1 MGPRCAF
8 WASCT
13 VLAIALA
20 PLTGCQSSKTH
31 SASVTADS
39 HEHYIARASQIEYPE
54 LEQPVPGDALLNTC
68 PVSLITDLNSVNY
81 RDLALQD
88 AVHLALE
95 HSKVMRNLGG
105 TVLRAPEA
113 VTTSFD
119 PAIRETDPRFGVQA
133 ALSAFDT
140 SFGASVF
147 HQNNDRALN
156 NQFFGGGTRLL
167 QQEATVF
174 QAQLAKQS
182 AVGTEYYL
190 RNITDY
196 DKNNAPGNRFPG
208 AWTSLLETEVR
219 QPLLQGYGI
228 DYWQTVGNSQTPGL
242 YNGVLVAR
250 TNTDISQSEFE
261 ISVRDFLTD
270 VENAYWDLYFAYRDL
285 DAKIAARDSALE
297 LWRRIDTLKQLGRA
311 GGEADKEA
319 QAREQY
325 YRFEEDVQNALNG
338 KPEDGTQA
346 FNGAAG
352 GTFKGKGGVL
362 RAERRLRYMIGLP
375 INDCC
380 LLRPSDEPL
389 AAPVCFDW
397 DSSLLESVEQRPEL
411 RRQKWVVKQKELEL
425 VAAKK
430 LLLPELDAVGLYR
443 WRGFGE
449 TLTNPSDGGAPQ
461 FDNAWGD
468 LATGRFQEWELGVEL
483 DIPIGNR
490 RAHAGVRNAEFH
502 VARSRKLLQE
512 QERLIVHDLS
522 NAMTETIRAWEVLQ
536 TVRNRLKAA
545 ADQVNALMAAYEA
558 DQAPVNVLL
567 EAQRRY
573 SAAKSAYYLAVLE
586 YNVAVRNVHFE
597 KGTYLEYC
605 SVHVSEGPWTDDAYE
620 FAARMERRK
629 SPREE
634 LPRWINEPNII
645 SHGTTS
651 DPNSRVIVSEPM
663 AIPAPQPVHHE
674 LPGDYF
680 EQTPAPIPL
689 PEPDEEAEDKSQATA
704 PMLTPLPNA
713 PRAAELPRD
722 LFAAPIE

>member
-1 MGPRCAF
+1 M
-8 WASCT
+8 
-13 VLAIALA
+13 VLAAVLG
-20 PLTGCQSSKTH
+20 PLTGCQSSKKH
-31 SASVTADS
+31 AASVTPES
-39 HEHYIARASQIEYPE
+39 HEHYVARASQIEYPE
-54 LEQPVPGDALLNTC
+54 LEQPVPGDALLNTS
-68 PVSLITDLNSVNY
+68 PISLVTDLNSVSY

-95 HSKVMRNLGG
+95 NSKVMRNLGG

-113 VTTSFD
+113 VRTSFD

-133 ALSAFDT
+133 ALSAFDA

-261 ISVRDFLTD
+261 IAVRDFLTD

-346 FNGAAG
+346 FNGSSG
-352 GTFKGKGGVL
+352 GAFKGNGGVL
-362 RAERRLRYMIGLP
+362 RAERRLRYMIGMP

-380 LLRPSDEPL
+380 LLRPCDEPL

-397 DSSLLESVEQRPEL
+397 ENSLLESVEQRPEL

-461 FDNAWGD
+461 FDSAWGD

-490 RAHAGVRNAEFH
+490 RAHAGVRNAEFQ

-522 NAMTETIRAWEVLQ
+522 NAMTEAIRAWEVLQ

-573 SAAKSAYYLAVLE
+573 SAAKSAYYLSVLE
-586 YNVAVRNVHFE
+586 YNLAVRNVHFE

-605 SVHVSEGPWTDDAYE
+605 AVHVSEGPWTDDAYAH
-620 FAARMERRK
+620 AARMERRK
-629 SPREE
+629 YPREE
-634 LPRWINEPNII
+634 LPGWINEPNII

-651 DPNSRVIVSEPM
+651 DPHSRVIISEPM

-674 LPGDYF
+674 LPSDQF
-680 EQTPAPIPL
+680 EQTPAPLPL
-689 PEPDEEAEDKSQATA
+689 PEPAEVPEENTQSAA
-704 PMLTPLPNA
+704 PALTPPNA
-713 PRAAELPRD
+713 PRAAERPRE
-722 LFAAPIE
+722 LFTPVTE

>member
-1 MGPRCAF
+1 M
-8 WASCT
+8 
-13 VLAIALA
+13 VLAVALA
-20 PLTGCQSSKTH
+20 PLTGCQSTKKH
-31 SASVTADS
+31 SASVTTES
-39 HEHYIARASQIEYPE
+39 HEHYIARASQVEYPE
-54 LEQPVPGDALLNTC
+54 LEQPVPSDALLNTS
-68 PVSLITDLNSVNY
+68 PISLITDLNSVSY
-81 RDLALQD
+81 RDLALQQ

-133 ALSAFDT
+133 ALSAFDA

-346 FNGAAG
+346 FNGSAG
-352 GTFKGKGGVL
+352 GAFKGNGGVL

-380 LLRPSDEPL
+380 LLRPCDEPL

-397 DSSLLESVEQRPEL
+397 DNSLLESVEQRPEL

-490 RAHAGVRNAEFH
+490 RAHAGVRHAEFQ

-522 NAMTETIRAWEVLQ
+522 NAMTEAVRAWEVLQ

-573 SAAKSAYYLAVLE
+573 SAAKSAYYLSVLE
-586 YNVAVRNVHFE
+586 YNLAVRNVHFE

-605 SVHVSEGPWTDDAYE
+605 AVHVSEGPWTDDAYAH
-620 FAARMERRK
+620 AARMERRK

-634 LPRWINEPNII
+634 LPGWINEPNII

-663 AIPAPQPVHHE
+663 AVPAPQPAHHE
-674 LPGDYF
+674 LPAEYF
-680 EQTPAPIPL
+680 EQTPAPLPL
-689 PEPDEEAEDKSQATA
+689 PKPTDEPANDSQSAV
-704 PMLTPLPNA
+704 PVLTPPPNA

-722 LFAAPIE
+722 LFAPPTQ